1 MMYSVKLLMVGVDY
15 LKPCCSSDVQLRMI
29 LEMLMMVV
37 FVWCV
42 SYWSAAVSNHTR
54 LEMVN

>member
-15 LKPCCSSDVQLRMI
+15 LKPCCSDVQLRMI